1 MASAT
6 SKDSIQTNPECSTA
20 LPESCTEV
28 NKVSSTTSEMV
39 IVTQKMIKSLDD
51 YMQTEIVTG
60 NFFIPNHFCNSEL
73 V

>member
-6 SKDSIQTNPECSTA
+6 SKDSIQTNPECST

-28 NKVSSTTSEMV
+28 NEVSSTTSEMV

-51 YMQTEIVTG
+51 MQTEIVTG
-60 NFFIPNHFCNSEL
+60 NFSIPNHFCNSEL

>member
-6 SKDSIQTNPECSTA
+6 SKDSIQANPECST
-20 LPESCTEV
+20 LPDHECCTEV
-28 NKVSSTTSEMV
+28 NEVSSTTSEMV

-51 YMQTEIVTG
+51 MQTEIVTG